1 MSDRGASPSVES
13 VAETAEDTAE
23 VRAEAR
29 AELAA
34 LVALE
39 GLAVALRA
47 TDPER
52 ALAALALRPEL
63 SRLRGRI
70 ASISGDGFRLSALL
84 VARLRFERLVQGS
97 DEASAWFDRDP
108 AGFAAAF
115 RRYHAEV
122 PASALFPADEAEL
135 FLRWCDGAAD
145 S

>member
-1 MSDRGASPSVES
+1 MSKRGASSSVGRVADSAQESVEDS
-13 VAETAEDTAE
+13 
-23 VRAEAR
+23 

-34 LVALE
+34 LVALEE

-52 ALAALALRPEL
+52 ALAELALRPEL
-63 SRLRGRI
+63 GGLRERV

-115 RRYHAEV
+115 RRYHASV

-135 FLRWCDGAAD
+135 FCRWCEGAGLD
-145 S
+145 P